1 MKRLSKHGLLLAIC
15 ILTFP
20 ILAQDKQSKKI
31 YISPF
36 NAYKTNKENG
46 LPEKILEQLFVKLKS
61 LNYEI
66 IKIQPAELKLNI
78 AKSKQEGA
86 FLYID
91 GYYKRDENGNLNLYG
106 QVYHPEKEIL
116 IDAFN
121 LSNDLSGI
129 EGITLDPKETK
140 TTDEQNIEDFVSKI
154 SNRIKSNIKRT
165 ERLENIDDFIKK

>member
-1 MKRLSKHGLLLAIC
+1 M
-15 ILTFP
+15 
-20 ILAQDKQSKKI
+20 
-31 YISPF
+31 
-36 NAYKTNKENG
+36 
-46 LPEKILEQLFVKLKS
+46 
-61 LNYEI
+61 
-66 IKIQPAELKLNI
+66 
-78 AKSKQEGA
+78 
-86 FLYID
+86 
-91 GYYKRDENGNLNLYG
+91 
-106 QVYHPEKEIL
+106 YHPEKEIL